1 MDAENLQAAG
11 IVGTIYN
18 HLAVKTTRA
27 HQSCIQHIW
36 AVGCS
41 HNDDAGIALKTVH
54 LSKQLVE
61 GLLAL
66 IVTTAESGTTL
77 AAYGVDF
84 VNEDDAGSTFLGL
97 LEQVAHATG
106 AHTHKHLN
114 ELRTGDGEEG
124 NARLAGH
131 GLGKQGLTGARRA
144 HQQHTLGDLGANR
157 GEAIWVLEKVNDFCE
172 LELGSLN
179 AGHVAE
185 GHLGL
190 GLHLKPRLALT
201 EIHRLIATTTL
212 GATQQEKQTTKEQ

>member
-36 AVGCS
+36 AVCCS

-84 VNEDDAGSTFLGL
+84 VDENDARCTLFGL
-97 LEQVAHATG
+97 LKKITNPAG
-106 AHTHKHLN
+106 ANANKHLDKF
-114 ELRTGDGEEG
+114 RTGNRKERHTG
-124 NARLAGH
+124 LTCH
-131 GLGKQGLTGARRA
+131 SLGKQGFSCSWRA
-144 HQQHTLGDLGANR
+144 YQKHPFRNFGANR
-157 GEAIWVLEKVNDFCE
+157 GEAIWVLEKVNDFSE

-179 AGHVAE
+179 PGHIAKSN
-185 GHLGL
+185 LGL
-190 GLHLKPRLALT
+190 GLHLKPSLALT
-201 EIHRLIATTTL
+201 EIHCLIATTTL